1 MEIIKEVSNYW
12 ELKDN
17 SWSGALDTLADIERA
32 NKEDELMDFLEEV
45 FADRT
50 PTETE
55 VNDLLWHDRSYV
67 YENVGLDSDGELPV
81 DFDSDGAGVTQK
93 YLDYVSDEFWSE
105 CPTRLC
111 FNMEEVTKEVINGTD
126 YTKVVLSLDGEGLKE
141 EVLKEEY
148 DKEKKTLWSRFQAKG
163 NTITIIVLDRITRDD
178 LDDIGDFLNE
188 IQDKFE
194 ED

>member
-1 MEIIKEVSNYW
+1 MVEFVEECNAYQ
-12 ELKDN
+12 LGDHL
-17 SWSGALDTLADIERA
+17 WSGGKDTFDQLVLM
-32 NKEDELMDFLEEV
+32 NKEDMLEDYLTEI
-45 FADRT
+45 FCDRT
-50 PTETE
+50 PTITE
-55 VNDLLWHDRSYV
+55 INDILWFES
-67 YENVGLDSDGELPV
+67 ENVFEYCGLDSDGELPV
-81 DFDSDGAGVTQK
+81 DFDSDGSGVTQK

-111 FNMEEVTKEVINGTD
+111 FNMEEVTKEVINDTD

-141 EVLKEEY
+141 EMFEEDY
-148 DKEKKTLWSRFQAKG
+148 DKEKKTLWSRYQAKG
-163 NTITIIVLDRITRDD
+163 NTITIIVLDRITRND